1 LVAWAKTVEGFPEYL
16 DPQGDT
22 LFVKAHIHNP
32 ENHSVSVY
40 AKIVGEG
47 V

>member
-1 LVAWAKTVEGFPEYL
+1 MAWAKTVEVFPGYI

-22 LFVKAHIHNP
+22 LFVKAHITNP

-40 AKIVGEG
+40 AKINGELN
-47 V
+47 